1 MKMRERAEHISSIRT
16 NLLLKITLVNMFMSS
31 VSEYIECFCILDE
44 NTNKKINLY
53 IRKALGHH
61 KRVSIQTLVSW
72 NPALSFSRRI
82 QLPALTNIALLTQH
96 SANHQGNSPL
106 STNQSCQIAN
116 NIITNLTNSTLVS
129 ILHDNTNTKHNKTT
143 NKIYNLLA
151 YLIPPHPF
159 QHLWLNNDTQN
170 QLNMNTLLFNLQHK
184 TNKQLKDNTINLI
197 YHN

>member
-1 MKMRERAEHISSIRT
+1 MDTNFEAFWEEQLMKMRERAECISSIRT
-16 NLLLKITLVNMFMSS
+16 NLLLKITLVNMFVSS
-31 VSEYIECFCILDE
+31 VSEYIECFHILDE
-44 NTNKKINLY
+44 NMNKKINLY

-72 NPALSFSRRI
+72 NPALSFSRKI

-96 SANHQGNSPL
+96 SANHQVNSPL

-116 NIITNLTNSTLVS
+116 NIITNLTNSTLIS
-129 ILHDNTNTKHNKTT
+129 ILHDNSNTKHNKTT

-159 QHLWLNNDTQN
+159 QHLWLKMTHR
-170 QLNMNTLLFNLQHK
+170 TNL
-184 TNKQLKDNTINLI
+184 T
-197 YHN
+197 